1 MNADAIGILV
11 RGILDAI
18 RAHELE
24 RAANL
29 ITEAELRQQ
38 KKSYDGRSEIVNEI
52 SRAIAAA
59 ERAKEAALAE
69 GDAIPGVPRLDI
81 KQRLRDPL
89 ERLLEREIDK
99 LRAKKRRVSRQA

>member
-24 RAANL
+24 RAAAL
-29 ITEAELRQQ
+29 IAAAERTQE
-38 KKSYDGRSEIVNEI
+38 KESYEGRSVIVNEI
-52 SRAIAAA
+52 SRAITVAK
-59 ERAKEAALAE
+59 RAKKAALAE
-69 GDAIPGVPRLDI
+69 VDAILGVPRLDI
-81 KQRLRDPL
+81 ELRLRDPL

-99 LRAKKRRVSRQA
+99 LLAKKLRVSRQA